1 LAWVAETRVLARP
14 RARRARGRDDMRV
27 RAVRVRSGGT
37 ARDLLGLEGRLGGFG
52 GFGEDER
59 HRLGGEVAALHQPL
73 VVLLQAQRAGEPDT
87 AWSLGKIPTTS
98 ERRPISLFTR
108 SSGFVERILVGVPP
122 VSWTFER

>member
-1 LAWVAETRVLARP
+1 MAWVAETRVLARP

-73 VVLLQAQRAGEPDT
+73 VVLLQEQRAGEPDDGLVVGEDPDDVG
-87 AWSLGKIPTTS
+87 AAADLLVHALQRVRRADLGWSSP
-98 ERRPISLFTR
+98 
-108 SSGFVERILVGVPP
+108 GFVDI
-122 VSWTFER
+122 